1 MSFTDQFYKSFDPEA
16 AHDLHVAFRDAW
28 NFVKESGGSSYLND
42 EAAEVCVARHV
53 LAIARTGERDVR
65 QLTNLA
71 VAHFLHEHERAL
83 YEATLHTRKLRDVR
97 NAAAAEHP

>member
-1 MSFTDQFYKSFDPEA
+1 MSFTDQFYRSFDPEA
-16 AHDLHVAFRDAW
+16 AHDLHVAFREAW
-28 NFVKESGGSSYLND
+28 NFVKESSGSSYLND

-53 LAIARTGERDVR
+53 LAVARTGERNVR

-83 YEATLHTRKLRDVR
+83 YEATLHTRKLRDAR
-97 NAAAAEHP
+97 GIAAAKHP